1 MWCAMKGGRVKRKG
15 IVRVAGIALVFG
27 TVALAQQ
34 RGAAGTHQPGP
45 AGGQAPATTAQ
56 EPTSAADWNAA
67 AVKAYREKDYKR
79 FLTDERKGL
88 ALEPENPR
96 LIYNAACGEAL
107 NGNAKEA
114 VALLD
119 QLLAR
124 KLDLGAET
132 DADFTGIRN
141 TTEWAQFEA
150 KLAELRKPVVRSTV
164 GFKLEEPGLLAA
176 GMAFE
181 ETTGDFYITSVRGRK
196 IVRRAKDGKA
206 SDFVREGQDGFLAG
220 AGLAID
226 GPRNLL
232 YASTAGVPFMKG
244 AQKDDDGHAGLF
256 AFDLKT
262 GKTMRKVWLPT
273 DGQKHFLNNL
283 AVGRA
288 GNVYVSDSLNSG
300 IYELRRDAS
309 TLDEIAPPTMFTGS
323 QGLALSDDEK
333 TLFVGDFGE
342 GVWAL
347 DLATKAKRRI
357 PAPADAYLV
366 GLDGLAKVH
375 DGFVTVQLQVQPA
388 RVVRLHMDRQ
398 WQRVVSVET
407 LESNHPEYDAPIQGT
422 LAEGAFWYVADSQL
436 ETLDPKTGK
445 FPAEKAKATVVL
457 RLPLAHGAKY

>member
-1 MWCAMKGGRVKRKG
+1 
-15 IVRVAGIALVFG
+15 
-27 TVALAQQ
+27 
-34 RGAAGTHQPGP
+34 
-45 AGGQAPATTAQ
+45 
-56 EPTSAADWNAA
+56 
-67 AVKAYREKDYKR
+67 
-79 FLTDERKGL
+79 
-88 ALEPENPR
+88 
-96 LIYNAACGEAL
+96 
-107 NGNAKEA
+107 
-114 VALLD
+114 
-119 QLLAR
+119 
-124 KLDLGAET
+124 
-132 DADFTGIRN
+132 
-141 TTEWAQFEA
+141 
-150 KLAELRKPVVRSTV
+150 
-164 GFKLEEPGLLAA
+164 
-176 GMAFE
+176 
-181 ETTGDFYITSVRGRK
+181 
-196 IVRRAKDGKA
+196 
-206 SDFVREGQDGFLAG
+206 
-220 AGLAID
+220 
-226 GPRNLL
+226 
-232 YASTAGVPFMKG
+232 MKG

-309 TLDEIAPPTMFTGS
+309 TLDEIAPPAMFTGS

-388 RVVRLHMDRQ
+388 RVVRLHMDPQ

-457 RLPLAHGAKY
+457 RLPLAPSP

>member
-1 MWCAMKGGRVKRKG
+1 MWFAIGAIGAMKGGRMKRKG

-34 RGAAGTHQPGP
+34 GGAAGTQQPAP

-67 AVKAYREKDYKR
+67 AVKAYRAKDYKR

-96 LIYNAACGEAL
+96 LIYKAACGEAL

-124 KLDLGAET
+124 KLDLGAEA
-132 DADFTGIRN
+132 DADFAGIRN

-196 IVRRAKDGKA
+196 IVRRAKDGKV

-256 AFDLKT
+256 A
-262 GKTMRKVWLPT
+262 
-273 DGQKHFLNNL
+273 
-283 AVGRA
+283 
-288 GNVYVSDSLNSG
+288 
-300 IYELRRDAS
+300 
-309 TLDEIAPPTMFTGS
+309 
-323 QGLALSDDEK
+323 
-333 TLFVGDFGE
+333 
-342 GVWAL
+342 
-347 DLATKAKRRI
+347 
-357 PAPADAYLV
+357 
-366 GLDGLAKVH
+366 
-375 DGFVTVQLQVQPA
+375 
-388 RVVRLHMDRQ
+388 
-398 WQRVVSVET
+398 
-407 LESNHPEYDAPIQGT
+407 
-422 LAEGAFWYVADSQL
+422 
-436 ETLDPKTGK
+436 
-445 FPAEKAKATVVL
+445 
-457 RLPLAHGAKY
+457 

>member
-1 MWCAMKGGRVKRKG
+1 MKRKA
-15 IVRVAGIALVFG
+15 IVWVVGIALAFG
-27 TVALAQQ
+27 TMGLTEHG
-34 RGAAGTHQPGP
+34 RAAGMEQPAP
-45 AGGQAPATTAQ
+45 PLGQARATTEQ
-56 EPTSAADWNAA
+56 KPTSGAEWNAE
-67 AVKAYREKDYKR
+67 AVKAYRAKDYAT
-79 FLTDERKGL
+79 FLADERKGL

-96 LIYNAACGEAL
+96 LIYNTACGEAL

-114 VALLD
+114 VALLT

-132 DADFTGIRN
+132 DGDFAGIRK
-141 TTEWAQFEA
+141 TAEWVQFEA
-150 KLAELRKPVVRSTV
+150 RLTEIRKPVVQSRV
-164 GFKLEEPGLLAA
+164 GFKLEEPGLMAA
-176 GMAFE
+176 GMAFDA
-181 ETTGDFYITSVRGRK
+181 THADFYIASVRGRK
-196 IVRRAKDGKA
+196 VLRRTKNGIV

-226 GPRNLL
+226 VPRHLL

-244 AQKDDDGHAGLF
+244 AQKDDDGRAGLF
-256 AFDLKT
+256 AFDLQT

-273 DGQKHFLNNL
+273 DRQKHFLNNL
-283 AVGRA
+283 TVDRE

-300 IYELRRDAS
+300 IYELRRDGS
-309 TLDEIAPPTMFTGS
+309 TLEEIVPPAMFTGS

-333 TLFVGDFGE
+333 TLFVGDFVE

-347 DLATKAKRRI
+347 DLATKTKRRI
-357 PAPADAYLV
+357 PAPANAYLA
-366 GLDGLAKVH
+366 GLDGLAKVR

-388 RVVRLHMDRQ
+388 RVVRLRMDPQ
-398 WQRVVSVET
+398 WQHVVSVET

-445 FPAEKAKATVVL
+445 FPIEKAKATVVL
-457 RLPLAHGAKY
+457 RLPLAPTP